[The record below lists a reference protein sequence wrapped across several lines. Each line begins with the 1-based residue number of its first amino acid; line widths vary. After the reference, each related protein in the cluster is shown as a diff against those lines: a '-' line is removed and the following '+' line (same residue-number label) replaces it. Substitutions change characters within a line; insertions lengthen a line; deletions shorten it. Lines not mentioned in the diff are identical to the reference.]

1 MTLRYEVVHD
11 KNLQIFFPRKSI
23 ENHNRMDST
32 RGISRKGEVGVVTE
46 ILGPTVLHLLHCQ
59 EFRF

>member
-1 MTLRYEVVHD
+1 MIKTFRF
-11 KNLQIFFPRKSI
+11 FFPGKVSRI
-23 ENHNRMDST
+23 ITEWT

-46 ILGPTVLHLLHCQ
+46 ILGPTVLHLLHYQ

>member
-1 MTLRYEVVHD
+1 MIKTFRF
-11 KNLQIFFPRKSI
+11 FFPGKSI

-32 RGISRKGEVGVVTE
+32 RDISRKGEVGVVTE
-46 ILGPTVLHLLHCQ
+46 ILGPTVLHLLHYH